1 LILLEK
7 NGNIFLKR
15 EIKENGLS
23 TETER
28 VAKAED
34 TKTRMSLR
42 IGVFTSV
49 LSLVFSKSLSV
60 LTRRDIN

>member
-34 TKTRMSLR
+34 TNTRMSLR

-60 LTRRDIN
+60 LTRRDLN